1 MSMPPI
7 SGLFP
12 FPYPVTHHHSLPT
25 PTQSPL
31 KPKHFRERRAPLRGA
46 LTPWCWEVSTSLL
59 QGELAC
65 LTKIR
70 YPLGTLVNVAV
81 ILKNL
86 DMEVGRELP
95 TWLEAAGES
104 GGIEV
109 YRLKEKI
116 AMPYPSLP
124 LPQGQFLM
132 PIKRININWNQRR
145 SRHRIRRFLTE
156 FWMFPHLINKL
167 W

>member
-1 MSMPPI
+1 MIWHQRERTHSKFWMSMPPI

-12 FPYPVTHHHSLPT
+12 FLYPVTHHHSLPT

-31 KPKHFRERRAPLRGA
+31 KPKHFGDRRAPLRGA

-86 DMEVGRELP
+86 DMEVGREHIWTPGLRQ
-95 TWLEAAGES
+95 LGS
-104 GGIEV
+104 RGG
-109 YRLKEKI
+109 
-116 AMPYPSLP
+116 
-124 LPQGQFLM
+124 
-132 PIKRININWNQRR
+132 
-145 SRHRIRRFLTE
+145 
-156 FWMFPHLINKL
+156 
-167 W
+167 